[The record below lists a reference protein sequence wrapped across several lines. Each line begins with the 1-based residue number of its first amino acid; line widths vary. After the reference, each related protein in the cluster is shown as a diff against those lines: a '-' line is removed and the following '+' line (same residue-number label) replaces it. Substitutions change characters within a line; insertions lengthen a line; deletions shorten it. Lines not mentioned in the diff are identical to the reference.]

1 MLSNKFICAGYDYTT
16 YTNHIP
22 APYFRKS
29 FIIYTKPE
37 KCTVTLTGLGFY
49 DVYINGRKITKG
61 LLAPYISNPDH
72 IVYYDTYDITEYIQD
87 GKNVLGIHLGNGMQ
101 NAPGGQIWDFDKA
114 QFRGAPRTAFCIEV
128 TNKDGHID
136 YIEADRT
143 VKTSPSPVIFDDLRC
158 GCHYDARKEIKDW
171 AQIRYVD
178 DFWQDARIAEAPR
191 GEKRICEADP
201 VNAVRHINAVSI
213 RKITQKEYRPRGDVE
228 KEACPRPTK
237 EKTGYLYDFGV
248 NSAGIV
254 RLKISGE
261 RGRQIDLQFGE
272 YIDGDGCFDYSNIN
286 FYPDG
291 YSQRDIYILKGEGE
305 EIFEPVFTYHG
316 FRYCVVY
323 GITEEEATENLLTFI
338 VCSSSLDELGNF
350 RCSDMVVNKLQAMT
364 RNSDL
369 SNFYYF
375 PTDCPHREKN
385 GWTGDAA
392 LSSEHILMNL
402 KADNSYAEW
411 LRNIRKAQR
420 EDGALPGIVPTGGWG
435 YHWGN
440 GPAWDAA
447 LTYLP
452 YYSYI
457 FRGNKKIIAENA
469 TAIFR
474 YCEYI
479 ERKRNDKGLLAF
491 GLGDWCPVTSVKAP
505 LEFTDSVTCMSILS
519 KASVIFEALNMKLQ
533 KEFADK
539 LYTEIRNAVR
549 KYLVDFGTMTAAG
562 NCQTSQAMAIYYNVF
577 EEAEKPEAFKKLLKI
592 LERSNNHIDTG
603 ILGARVLFRVLSDFG
618 ESDLAYFVMT
628 RPDYPS
634 YGNFV
639 ERGLTSLPEDFK
651 REGLSPWSLNH
662 HMFGDISAWFI
673 EYIGGIKVNPY
684 LRNPDEVLISP
695 VFIKKLNEA
704 TAFYRTTAGAVSVK
718 WERLYSGIRL
728 TVDVAD
734 GVTGEIKLPDGYS
747 FENSGEAVKTLES
760 GVYTVVCDDEIPD
773 NIIELN

>member
-1 MLSNKFICAGYDYTT
+1 MFSKKFICAGYDYTT

-29 FIIYTKPE
+29 FIIYDKPE

-61 LLAPYISNPDH
+61 LLAPYISNPDD
-72 IVYYDTYDITEYIQD
+72 IVYYDEYDITDYVAE

-101 NAPGGQIWDFDKA
+101 NALGGQIWDFDIA
-114 QFRGAPRTAFCIEV
+114 SFRGAPRTAFCIEI
-128 TNKDGHID
+128 TNKGGSVDR
-136 YIEADRT
+136 IEADRT
-143 VKTSPSPVIFDDLRC
+143 VKTAPSPVLFDDLRC

-171 AQIRYVD
+171 SQIKYVD
-178 DFWQDARIAEAPR
+178 DFWNDAELAETPR
-191 GEKRICEADP
+191 GEARLCEADP
-201 VNAVRHINAVSI
+201 IIPLRHISPVSI
-213 RKITQKEYRPRGDVE
+213 RKITEKQYVPRGDVA
-228 KEACPRPTK
+228 KEANPRPTK
-237 EKTGYLYDFGV
+237 EKNGYLFDFGV
-248 NSAGIV
+248 NTAGIV

-261 RGRQIDLQFGE
+261 RGRQIDLQYGE
-272 YIDGDGCFDYSNIN
+272 YIDNDGYFNNSNID

-291 YSQRDIYILKGEGE
+291 YAQRDIYILKGEGE

-323 GITEEEATENLLTFI
+323 GITEEEATESLLTYI

-350 RCSDMVVNKLQAMT
+350 RCSDVVANKLQAMT

-402 KADNSYAEW
+402 KADTSYEEW
-411 LRNIRKAQR
+411 LRNIRKAQK
-420 EDGALPGIVPTGGWG
+420 EDGSLPGIVPTGGWG
-435 YHWGN
+435 FNWGN

-447 LTYLP
+447 LTYIP

-457 FRGNKKIIAENA
+457 LRGNKKIIAENA
-469 TAIFR
+469 VAIFR

-479 ERKRNDKGLLAF
+479 SRKRNGKGLLEF
-491 GLGDWCPVTSVKAP
+491 GLGDWCPVTTVKSP
-505 LEFTDSVTCMSILS
+505 LVFTDSVTCMSILK
-519 KASVIFEALNMKLQ
+519 KASVIFDALSLQLQ
-533 KEFADK
+533 KDFADK
-539 LYTEIRNAVR
+539 LYNEIREAVR
-549 KYLVDFGTMTAAG
+549 KHLIDFGTMTAIG
-562 NCQTSQAMAIYYNVF
+562 NCQTSQAMAIYYDVF
-577 EEAEKPEAFKKLLKI
+577 TEGEKPEAFKKLLNIIKK
-592 LERSNNHIDTG
+592 NNEHIDTG
-603 ILGARVLFRVLSDFG
+603 ILGARVLFRVLADFG
-618 ESDLAYFVMT
+618 EGDLAYHIIT

-651 REGLSPWSLNH
+651 RADEFPCSLNH

-684 LRNPDEVLISP
+684 LTDSKEVNISP
-695 VFIKKLNEA
+695 VFIKKLTSA
-704 TAFYRTTAGAVSVK
+704 TAFYKTTGGAVSVK
-718 WERLYSGIRL
+718 WERTNSGIKL
-728 TVDVAD
+728 IISAD
-734 GVTGEIKLPDGYS
+734 DEVHGTIILPDGFT
-747 FENSGEAVKTLES
+747 FESGEAVKELES
-760 GVYTVVCDDEIPD
+760 GTYILTDENAVPE
-773 NIIELN
+773 NIIEL